1 MKGIVTKARG
11 AYRAAMSTGP
21 GYEPQPPGRH
31 VTDGAGGGYFVDFS
45 AKTRANGAPILSGRG
60 ERFVTS
66 PTTVAQRALGWWE
79 RHLDGDAAALDRF
92 LGHARVLLSGA
103 MRAGAALLWRYD
115 VDVPKYCVRP
125 PWFSAMAQGQA
136 ASVLVRAFAAT
147 GDDSYGDAALAAT
160 RPLVRPDA
168 ALGLVSAT
176 AEGPVLEEY
185 PSARPSRVLN
195 GWIYAL
201 WGLREAA
208 ATLGAAGEERL
219 FEASSGALATRI
231 GRYDTGWWTLYSE
244 YPGATPDL
252 AKPFYHRLHIVQA
265 EAMHR
270 LTGEPAFASAA
281 RAWRLYDTRAN
292 AARAVAEKAI
302 SLLAR

>member
-1 MKGIVTKARG
+1 MKAIVTKARG
-11 AYRAAMSTGP
+11 AYRAATSTGP

-31 VTDGAGGGYFVDFS
+31 VSDGPGGGYFVDFS
-45 AKTRANGAPILSGRG
+45 AKTRTNGAAILSGRG

-92 LGHARVLLSGA
+92 LGQARLLLGGA
-103 MRAGAALLWRYD
+103 MRAGPALLWRYD
-115 VDVPKYCVRP
+115 VEVPKYRLRP

-136 ASVLVRAFAAT
+136 ASVLVRAFDAT
-147 GDDSYGDAALAAT
+147 GAESYADAALAAT

-185 PSARPSRVLN
+185 PSAHPSRVLN

-201 WGLREAA
+201 WGLRDVSVALE
-208 ATLGAAGEERL
+208 GAAEQRL
-219 FEASSGALATRI
+219 FEASSGTLAARI
-231 GRYDTGWWTLYSE
+231 ARYDTGWWTLYSE
-244 YPGATPDL
+244 YPGAASDL

-270 LTGEPAFASAA
+270 LTGAPAFARAA
-281 RAWRLYDTRAN
+281 QSWRAYDSRVNT
-292 AARAVAEKAI
+292 ARAVAKKAI
-302 SLLAR
+302 SVLAR